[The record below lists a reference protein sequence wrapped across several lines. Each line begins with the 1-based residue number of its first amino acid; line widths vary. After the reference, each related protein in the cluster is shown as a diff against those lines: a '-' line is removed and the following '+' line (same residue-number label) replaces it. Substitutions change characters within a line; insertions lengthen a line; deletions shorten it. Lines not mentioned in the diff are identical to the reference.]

1 MNCTKNGC
9 WNCAHG
15 GNLKLLRTLVRSMY
29 FCYGIQLTNKAK
41 KEIQEKIKPDDN
53 RCGID
58 VRNQVE
64 PGFICEKWTYDGNGY
79 QEE

>member
-1 MNCTKNGC
+1 MQD
-9 WNCAHG
+9 
-15 GNLKLLRTLVRSMY
+15 
-29 FCYGIQLTNKAK
+29 IQKYNPFPAFQPGQAEAIH
-41 KEIQEKIKPDDN
+41 EIQEKIKPDDN